1 MAPRRRPAAVLARE
15 RAAAEVVQRE
25 VVVVGRQQRGEI
37 VGLPGG
43 RVALQDRRDLHALVV
58 LRAGGGRDGRDRC
71 ERSQE
76 LAARDRR
83 VPDVT
88 VRAAAAAALSE
99 TGYGHLA
106 EARKR
111 RKSSLSTLRRPED
124 GAGCWP
130 ETARPGDARGRPAAA
145 GGRAPPRTGRAPRRT
160 GPARRCDAGS
170 SRRPGPGRGR
180 AHPRRRASRRLLDF
194 PSILRQGVAEEAAMD
209 HGGRRDFLKG
219 MTAMGAS
226 IAVGR
231 RPDPAAAG
239 AAPERPAKK
248 MSYDPAG
255 KFELKV
261 SEVEFLRTP
270 KGRQLMARVY
280 QPQGPG

>member
-15 RAAAEVVQRE
+15 RAAAEAVQPE

-71 ERSQE
+71 ARSQE

-111 RKSSLSTLRRPED
+111 RKSSLSTPKMVQGVGRKQHGPVTLVAGPRPPGVARHLERTVHPGAQD
-124 GAGCWP
+124 GHG
-130 ETARPGDARGRPAAA
+130 AAMRA
-145 GGRAPPRTGRAPRRT
+145 QAEGRAQVEGARTPEEERHG
-160 GPARRCDAGS
+160 GS
-170 SRRPGPGRGR
+170 LIFRLSYG
-180 AHPRRRASRRLLDF
+180 RASRR
-194 PSILRQGVAEEAAMD
+194 
-209 HGGRRDFLKG
+209 
-219 MTAMGAS
+219 
-226 IAVGR
+226 R
-231 RPDPAAAG
+231 RPWTTVDVVTFSRA
-239 AAPERPAKK
+239 
-248 MSYDPAG
+248 
-255 KFELKV
+255 
-261 SEVEFLRTP
+261 
-270 KGRQLMARVY
+270 
-280 QPQGPG
+280 